1 MNAQQP
7 VLFVGHGSPMMALQ
21 PGAAGAA
28 MHAVAQRLPTPR
40 AVLVIS
46 PHWETLVPTVGTAAQ
61 MATIHD
67 FGGFDERLYQMQYPA
82 PGEPALAERVV
93 QLLQAAD
100 LPVKTDAQHGLDH
113 GAWIPLQMMYPQ
125 AHIPVVP
132 LSIQHALGPGHAY
145 RVGQAL
151 APLAQEGVLLLCSGN
166 ITHNMRDWHMMMN
179 GIAVPPYAEA
189 FSDWVHSEL
198 SAGRHEAL
206 LGYRQPQSEVH
217 ALGLRAHPRDEHF
230 LPLFSAMG
238 AAGES
243 ANAQA
248 FHRGISD
255 HVFAMDAYI
264 FTPQGATP

>member
-28 MHAVAQRLPTPR
+28 MRAMAQRLPPPR
-40 AVLVIS
+40 AILVIS
-46 PHWETLVPTVGTAAQ
+46 PHWETHVATVGTAAQ
-61 MATIHD
+61 METIHD
-67 FGGFDERLYQMQYPA
+67 FGGFDQRLYQMQYPA
-82 PGEPALAERVV
+82 P
-93 QLLQAAD
+93 
-100 LPVKTDAQHGLDH
+100 GLDH

-166 ITHNMRDWHMMMN
+166 ITHNMRDWHMMVN
-179 GIAVPPYAEA
+179 GIAVPPYAQA
-189 FSDWVHSEL
+189 FADWVHSQL
-198 SAGRHEAL
+198 TNGRHDAL
-206 LGYRQPQSEVH
+206 LGYRQPQSELH
-217 ALGLRAHPRDEHF
+217 AQGLRAHPRDEHF
-230 LPLFSAMG
+230 LPLFCAMG

-243 ANAQA
+243 AQAQA

-255 HVFAMDAYI
+255 HVFAMDAYV